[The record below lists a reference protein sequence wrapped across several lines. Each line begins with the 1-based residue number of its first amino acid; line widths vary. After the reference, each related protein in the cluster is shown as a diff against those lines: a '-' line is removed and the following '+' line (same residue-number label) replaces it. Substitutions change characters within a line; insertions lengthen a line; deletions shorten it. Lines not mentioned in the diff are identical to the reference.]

1 MRKNEIYQI
10 SVLEIA
16 IYIEQ
21 SQELCSL
28 GFVIPGFDRE
38 SPFQY
43 KEEVPAFAGMT
54 VVKTVSKNFRGIYT
68 FSP

>member
-1 MRKNEIYQI
+1 M
-10 SVLEIA
+10 
-16 IYIEQ
+16 YIEQ

-54 VVKTVSKNFRGIYT
+54 VVKTVSKNFREIYT
-68 FSP
+68 FFP